1 MRHLHALDPAAHPRV
16 EATLHSRPARF
27 VREVA
32 ADWSRADGT
41 HLAAALAFYSV
52 LSLAPFLLVVVAVA
66 GWLLGSEAATRALL
80 AQIADVA
87 GASTAKFVGS
97 LVSGAHPVAE
107 QESAKALIGLA
118 VTLAGATATFAEL
131 QHGLDRVFGERVH
144 GAFGLVRTRLIAFGL
159 VVAVA
164 FLSMASLALSAGV
177 HSMLSSVAHAD
188 MWRAALGALANEV
201 VSFALL
207 ALAFFAILRVLP
219 ERAPRRRAA
228 WIGAATAAGLFVRRQ
243 VRDRRGTSRTSRS
256 RPPYG
261 AAGAVVGRDAVD
273 LLVERAVLR
282 RRGRRARRRRAP
294 AADRSGRARPD
305 RHSPDDARAGDGR
318 PPAGHGA
325 ACPEPDA
332 DPAAACARRRSS
344 TSAEYVCSRNSGVGA
359 RSAADGW

>member
-16 EATLHSRPARF
+16 EATLHSRPVRF
-27 VREVA
+27 VRDVA

-164 FLSMASLALSAGV
+164 FLSMASLALSAAV

-188 MWRAALGALANEV
+188 MWRAALGALANELV
-201 VSFALL
+201 TFTLL

-228 WIGAATAAGLFVRRQ
+228 WIGAATAAGLFAI
-243 VRDRRGTSRTSRS
+243 GKFAIGWYLAHFALASA
-256 RPPYG
+256 YG
-261 AAGAVVGRDAVD
+261 AAGAVVVVMLWIYWSSALFFVGAV
-273 LLVERAVLR
+273 VAHVV
-282 RRGRRARRRRAP
+282 
-294 AADRSGRARPD
+294 
-305 RHSPDDARAGDGR
+305 DGR
-318 PPAGHGA
+318 PAGN
-325 ACPEPDA
+325 
-332 DPAAACARRRSS
+332 DPAELTPIGIA
-344 TSAEYVCSRNSGVGA
+344 
-359 RSAADGW
+359 

>member
-16 EATLHSRPARF
+16 EATLHSRPVRF
-27 VREVA
+27 VRDVGAE
-32 ADWSRADGT
+32 WSRADGT

-201 VSFALL
+201 VSFVLL

-228 WIGAATAAGLFVRRQ
+228 WIGAATAAGLFV
-243 VRDRRGTSRTSRS
+243 VGKFVIGWYLAHFALASA
-256 RPPYG
+256 YG
-261 AAGAVVGRDAVD
+261 AAGAVVVVMLWIYWSSALFFVGAV
-273 LLVERAVLR
+273 VAHVV
-282 RRGRRARRRRAP
+282 
-294 AADRSGRARPD
+294 
-305 RHSPDDARAGDGR
+305 DGR
-318 PPAGHGA
+318 PAVSDGA
-325 ACPEPDA
+325 DLAPIGIA
-332 DPAAACARRRSS
+332 
-344 TSAEYVCSRNSGVGA
+344 
-359 RSAADGW
+359 

>member
-16 EATLHSRPARF
+16 EATLHSRPVRF
-27 VREVA
+27 VRDVA

-97 LVSGAHPVAE
+97 LVSGAHPAAK

-144 GAFGLVRTRLIAFGL
+144 GAFGVLRTRLIAFGL

-164 FLSMASLALSAGV
+164 FLSMASLALSAAV

-188 MWRAALGALANEV
+188 MWRAALGALANELV
-201 VSFALL
+201 TFTLL

-228 WIGAATAAGLFVRRQ
+228 WIGAATAAGLFAV
-243 VRDRRGTSRTSRS
+243 GKFAIGWYLAHFALASA
-256 RPPYG
+256 YG
-261 AAGAVVGRDAVD
+261 AAGAVVVVMLWIYWSSALFFVGAV
-273 LLVERAVLR
+273 VAHVV
-282 RRGRRARRRRAP
+282 
-294 AADRSGRARPD
+294 
-305 RHSPDDARAGDGR
+305 DGR
-318 PPAGHGA
+318 PAGN
-325 ACPEPDA
+325 
-332 DPAAACARRRSS
+332 DPAELTPIGIA
-344 TSAEYVCSRNSGVGA
+344 
-359 RSAADGW
+359 